1 MKKISLMLM
10 AVLSLGFVACE
21 DDTKAI
27 PQSNAQE
34 ATMSAD
40 GLTVAYGSDLAG
52 ESIDLATLVDNGGA
66 VNVITTEAV
75 ENLPAGAAVEYTM
88 QISANEDY
96 SNATSFVVENGAVS
110 ATEWDNWFRSTIGKA
125 PNTKNNYVRFAAYVA
140 EGTSKVRLGGPDRWY
155 AAKTIAVTPIA
166 LDITIEENY
175 YLLGTINGWSVAEA
189 IKFNH
194 SDANVYDDPIFTL
207 NFEISEADA
216 ANGWWWKIVPE
227 STYVTGNWV
236 SAKNASYGVEVNGD
250 TATEGILFGR
260 PNETDDCGAGCLNI
274 SGQLRLTIDMLNGTY
289 AFTSAVTNLWTPGNS
304 NGWNHAAAQMLY
316 TYDFENYMGFAHLDG
331 DFKFTNAADWNHTN
345 YGFAEEGKLSTDGS
359 AGNLN
364 AGGNG
369 LFWCNVNTTELTYSL
384 YHAESMG
391 VIGDA
396 TPGSWDNSTALTP
409 SEDFLVWTGDVE
421 FKAGGEWK
429 LRANNAWDVN
439 LGGDMNNLSKDGS
452 NIATPGEGV
461 YTVTLDLSKLPYT
474 VSVAKK

>member
-1 MKKISLMLM
+1 MKKIGLMLM

-34 ATMSAD
+34 ATMSAN

-52 ESIDLATLVDNGGA
+52 ESIDLATLVANGGA

-110 ATEWDNWFRSTIGKA
+110 ATEWDNWFRGTIGKA
-125 PNTKNNYVRFAAYVA
+125 PNAKNNYVRFAAYVA
-140 EGTSKVRLGGPDRWY
+140 EGTSKVRLGGPDTWF
-155 AAKTIAVTPIA
+155 AAKAISVTPIA
-166 LDITIEENY
+166 LDITIEEAY

-194 SDANVYDDPIFTL
+194 SEANVYDDPIFTL
-207 NFEISEADA
+207 NFEISEEEA
-216 ANGWWWKIVPE
+216 AAGWWWKIVPQ
-227 STYVTGNWV
+227 STYETGNWV
-236 SAKNASYGVEVNGD
+236 NAKNASYGVENDGD

-260 PNETDDCGAGCLNI
+260 PNESQDCGAGCLKI

-289 AFTSAVTNLWTPGNS
+289 AFTSAVTNLWTPGNA
-304 NGWNHAAAQMLY
+304 NGWSHADSQMLY

-331 DFKFTNAADWNHTN
+331 EFKFTNAADWNHTN
-345 YGFAEEGKLSTDGS
+345 YGFAEEGKISTDGD
-359 AGNLN
+359 NIN

-369 LFWCNVNTTELTYSL
+369 LFWCQVNTTELTYSL
-384 YHAESMG
+384 YLAETLG

-396 TPGSWDNSTALTP
+396 TSGAWDNSTALTP
-409 SEDFLVWTGDVE
+409 SADFLVWTGDVE

>member
-1 MKKISLMLM
+1 MKKIGLMLM
-10 AVLSLGFVACE
+10 AALSLGFVACE
-21 DDTKAI
+21 DTSSAI
-27 PQSNAQE
+27 PQSNPQE
-34 ATMSAD
+34 ATMTAD

-52 ESIDLATLVDNGGA
+52 ESIDLATLVANGGA

-96 SNATSFVVENGAVS
+96 SNATSFKVENGAVS
-110 ATEWDNWFRSTIGKA
+110 ATEWDNWFRSTIGYA
-125 PNTKNNYVRFAAYVA
+125 PDTKVNYVRFEAYVV
-140 EGTSKVRLGGPDRWY
+140 EGTSKVRLGGPDVWY
-155 AAKTIAVTPIA
+155 GAKAISVTPIA

-194 SDANVYDDPIFTL
+194 SEANVYDDPIFTL
-207 NFEISEADA
+207 NFEISEEEA
-216 ANGWWWKIVPE
+216 AAGWWWKIVPQ
-227 STYVTGNWV
+227 STYETGNWV
-236 SAKNASYGVEVNGD
+236 DAKNGSFGVEVNGD
-250 TATEGILFGR
+250 TATEGVLFGR
-260 PNETDDCGAGCLNI
+260 PSESEDCGAGCLNI

-304 NGWNHAAAQMLY
+304 NGWNHASAQMLF
-316 TYDFENYMGFAHLDG
+316 TNDFENYMGFAHLDG
-331 DFKFTNAADWNHTN
+331 EFKFTNAADWNHTN
-345 YGFAEEGKLSTDGS
+345 YGFAEEGKISTDG
-359 AGNLN
+359 GNIN

-369 LFWCNVNTTELTYSL
+369 LYWCQVNTTELTYSL
-384 YHAESMG
+384 YLAETLG

-396 TPGSWDNSTALTP
+396 TPGAWDNSTALTP
-409 SEDFLVWTGDVE
+409 SADFLVWTGDVE

>member
-1 MKKISLMLM
+1 MKKIGLMLM

-34 ATMSAD
+34 ATMSAN

-52 ESIDLATLVDNGGA
+52 ESIDLATLVANGGS

-75 ENLPAGAAVEYTM
+75 ENLPAGATVEYTM
-88 QISANEDY
+88 QLSANEDF
-96 SNATSFVVENGAVS
+96 SNATSFEVENGAVS
-110 ATEWDNWFRSTIGKA
+110 ATEWDNWFRGTIGKA
-125 PNTKNNYVRFAAYVA
+125 PAAKTNYVRFAAYVV
-140 EGTSKVRLGGPDRWY
+140 EKTSKVRLGGADVWY
-155 AAKTIAVTPIA
+155 AAKAISVTPIA
-166 LDITIEENY
+166 LDITIEEAY

-194 SDANVYDDPIFTL
+194 SEANVYDDPIFTL
-207 NFEISEADA
+207 NFEITEEEAA
-216 ANGWWWKIVPE
+216 TGWWWKIVPQ
-227 STYVTGNWV
+227 STYETGNWV
-236 SAKNASYGVEVNGD
+236 DAKNGSYGVEVNGD

-260 PNETDDCGAGCLNI
+260 PSDTEDCGAGCLNI

-289 AFTSAVTNLWTPGNS
+289 AFTSAVTNLWTPGNA
-304 NGWNHAAAQMLY
+304 NGWSHADSQMLY
-316 TYDFENYMGFAHLDG
+316 TEDFENYMGFAHLDG
-331 DFKFTNAADWNHTN
+331 EFKFTNAADWNHTN
-345 YGFAEEGKLSTDGS
+345 YGFAEEGKISTDG
-359 AGNLN
+359 GNIN

-369 LFWCNVNTTELTYSL
+369 LFWCQVNTAELTYSL
-384 YHAESMG
+384 YLAETMG

-396 TPGSWDNSTALTP
+396 TPGAWDNSTALTP
-409 SEDFLVWTGDVE
+409 SADFLVWTGDVE

-439 LGGDMNNLSKDGS
+439 LGGNINNLSKDGS

-474 VSVAKK
+474 VTVAKK

>member
-1 MKKISLMLM
+1 M

-34 ATMSAD
+34 ATMSAN

-88 QISANEDY
+88 QLSANEDF
-96 SNATSFVVENGAVS
+96 SNAIMFDVENGAVS

-125 PNTKNNYVRFAAYVA
+125 PNAKNNYVRFAAYVV
-140 EGTSKVRLGGPDRWY
+140 EGTSKVRLGGADVWY

-166 LDITIEENY
+166 LDITIEEAY

-194 SDANVYDDPIFTL
+194 SEANVYDDPIFTL
-207 NFEISEADA
+207 NFEITEEEAA
-216 ANGWWWKIVPE
+216 AGWWWKIVPQ
-227 STYVTGNWV
+227 STYETGNWV
-236 SAKNASYGVEVNGD
+236 DAKNASFGVEVNGD
-250 TATEGILFGR
+250 TATEGVLFGR
-260 PNETDDCGAGCLNI
+260 PSESEDCGAGCLNI

-304 NGWNHAAAQMLY
+304 NGWSHAASQMLF
-316 TYDFENYMGFAHLDG
+316 TNDFENYMGFAHLDG
-331 DFKFTNAADWNHTN
+331 EFKFSNAADWDHTN
-345 YGFAEEGKLSTDGS
+345 YGNAGEEGMLSVDGG

-364 AGGNG
+364 SGANG
-369 LFWCNVNTTELTYSL
+369 LFWCQVNTTELTYSL
-384 YHAESMG
+384 YNAETMG

-396 TPGSWDNSTALTP
+396 TPGAWDNSTPLTP
-409 SEDFLVWTGDVE
+409 SADFLVWTGDVE